1 MYRCEP
7 GKRSTQGVASTEQLM
22 RRDSR
27 YSAFGG
33 NILVEAGAEVIFSL
47 PVIEDQRS
55 MQSSFF
61 IEGGNVFSDNCRPQQ
76 LNCYSTS
83 VERIS
88 VSAGFGLT
96 WITGFGPLT
105 FSDSRPLNENEVD
118 HPKFFDFPIGGAFEA
133 GSPATARGI
142 YATVQLQ

>member
-33 NILVEAGAEVIFSL
+33 NILVEAGAEVIFPL
-47 PVIEDQRS
+47 PFIEDQRS

-61 IEGGNVFSDNCRPQQ
+61 IEGGNVFSDNCRTQN
-76 LNCYSTS
+76 LNCYSPR
-83 VERIS
+83 VRRHKCEAR
-88 VSAGFGLT
+88 FGLFC
-96 WITGFGPLT
+96 IP
-105 FSDSRPLNENEVD
+105 
-118 HPKFFDFPIGGAFEA
+118 
-133 GSPATARGI
+133 
-142 YATVQLQ
+142 

>member
-1 MYRCEP
+1 M
-7 GKRSTQGVASTEQLM
+7 
-22 RRDSR
+22 
-27 YSAFGG
+27 
-33 NILVEAGAEVIFSL
+33 LVEAGAEVIFPL
-47 PVIEDQRS
+47 PFIEDQRS

-76 LNCYSTS
+76 LNCYSPS

-105 FSDSRPLNENEVD
+105 FSVSRPLNENVGD
-118 HPKFFDFPIGGAFEA
+118 VSKFSFTGRV
-133 GSPATARGI
+133 SLK
-142 YATVQLQ
+142 V

>member
-33 NILVEAGAEVIFSL
+33 NILVEAGAEVIFPL
-47 PVIEDQRS
+47 PFNEDQRS

-76 LNCYSTS
+76 LNCYSPS

-96 WITGFGPLT
+96 WITGRSEEHTSELQ
-105 FSDSRPLNENEVD
+105 SRGHLVYCLLLEHKNYLNFLLYCHN
-118 HPKFFDFPIGGAFEA
+118 
-133 GSPATARGI
+133 
-142 YATVQLQ
+142 